1 MARCRHG
8 FEPTAVKCPVG
19 CHGPVA
25 PVKIEETIRASL
37 VQHARS
43 VSNAQI
49 VEALKERGSLNGAA
63 VLLGIN
69 PSTIT
74 NRSRG
79 DAAIRAVLDQRDRCK
94 HRHSGFVDMT
104 GQVIQG
110 WTVLREAKG
119 STGNV
124 RWECQHSCG
133 AEQIIAGI
141 KLRSAPPKFCDACRP
156 KRAGTVTRR
165 ANV

>member
-1 MARCRHG
+1 MSRCQHG

-25 PVKIEETIRASL
+25 PVELEETTRARL
-37 VQHARS
+37 VQRARS

-49 VEALKERGSLNGAA
+49 VKALKARGSLNGAA
-63 VLLGIN
+63 VLLGID
-69 PSTIT
+69 PQTIT

-79 DAAIRAVLDQRDRCK
+79 DAAIRAALDQRDRRK

-110 WTVLREAKG
+110 WTVLREAK
-119 STGNV
+119 SVTGNV
-124 RWECQHSCG
+124 CWECQHSCG
-133 AEQIIAGI
+133 GVEIIEGI
-141 KLRSAPPKFCDACRP
+141 KLRKKPNKYCQACRP

-165 ANV
+165 AS